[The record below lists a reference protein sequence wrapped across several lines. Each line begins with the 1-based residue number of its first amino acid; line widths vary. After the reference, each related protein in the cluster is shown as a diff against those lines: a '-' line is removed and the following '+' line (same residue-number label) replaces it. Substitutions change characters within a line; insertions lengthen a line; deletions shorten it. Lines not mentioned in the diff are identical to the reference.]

1 MQPILILD
9 NQKYRPKKPKI
20 GIYRKILEYEE
31 SRNELSATEHYIEQL
46 NIIAD
51 IFGIESHEIDEKM
64 DADDFLPIFYKS
76 VNFISELVVSKIEKL
91 PNVESQEVKE

>member
-20 GIYRKILEYEE
+20 GIYRRILEYEE
-31 SRNELSATEHYIEQL
+31 NRNELTATEHYIEQL

-64 DADDFLPIFYKS
+64 DAENFLSTFYQS

-91 PNVESQEVKE
+91 PNAQSQEA

>member
-31 SRNELSATEHYIEQL
+31 NRNVLTATEHYIEQL

-51 IFGIESHEIDEKM
+51 IFGIEAHEIDEKM
-64 DADDFLPIFYKS
+64 DAENFLPVFYQS
-76 VNFISELVVSKIEKL
+76 VNFISELVISKIEKL
-91 PNVESQEVKE
+91 PNVESQKEQE